1 MLTVGQNEVPL
12 TDVAQ
17 VVYSNQPSQIQRI
30 DGDYVVTVTGQTASG
45 VSASQLSQQ
54 LIAQA
59 QGMNLDG
66 NTVSQG
72 SNMRRMESEFGAIGN
87 ALATSIFLVFV
98 VMAFQ
103 FESCRFSLVVML
115 SVPFS
120 MTGAFLALS
129 VTGMSI
135 SMTSLIG
142 LIMLV
147 GIVVNNAIVLIDYTS
162 YLRKT
167 QGMSPMDALI
177 ASGKSRLRPIL
188 MTTLTTILSLIPM
201 AAGIG
206 GKVEMMQSMAVVVIG
221 GLSISTL
228 LTLILVPTVYLIFD
242 KQDRN
247 RRKMEKGKNPR
258 PPKHNRRD
266 QALSLEQVPHEF
278 QDNL

>member
-17 VVYSNQPSQIQRI
+17 VVYSNQQAQIQRI

-66 NTVSQG
+66 ITVSQG

-129 VTGMSI
+129 VTCMSI
-135 SMTSLIG
+135 SNRADYAGRDCSKQCHRIDRLYVLSAQNPGNVPYGRFDCIREKPSAPYPDDH
-142 LIMLV
+142 I
-147 GIVVNNAIVLIDYTS
+147 NNNF
-162 YLRKT
+162 
-167 QGMSPMDALI
+167 
-177 ASGKSRLRPIL
+177 
-188 MTTLTTILSLIPM
+188 
-201 AAGIG
+201 
-206 GKVEMMQSMAVVVIG
+206 
-221 GLSISTL
+221 
-228 LTLILVPTVYLIFD
+228 IFD
-242 KQDRN
+242 SYGRWHW
-247 RRKMEKGKNPR
+247 RKG
-258 PPKHNRRD
+258 
-266 QALSLEQVPHEF
+266 
-278 QDNL
+278 